1 MGQIVCKKSLTVI
14 FLFSL
19 CLAFSACATGG
30 GPLHVASGQGNLT
43 AMETALNTGAD
54 PNDHKGATAN
64 LIDGW
69 TPAGWGGPPLHHA
82 AYHCQDRAAALLIAK
97 GADVNARGGKDLTAL
112 HRAAFRNCVDVVRLL
127 LGNGAD
133 INARDTMFGYTPL
146 EWAALAGSSGAARV
160 LVENGADPEAAIFK
174 IESGNQHLPSSL
186 NPETGRRL
194 LSAFVQQNKP
204 AGQAAVSQSTIKADP
219 VTIVSDVDTLP
230 STKAMPAR
238 NAYAIVIGIERY
250 RQNLPK
256 ADYAVRDAQTITR
269 YLTRVMGYP
278 EENVVTLIND
288 RALKS
293 DFEKYFEKWLSNQV
307 EKESTVFV
315 YFSGHGAPDPKTG
328 SAYLVP
334 YDGDPTFI
342 AETGYSL
349 SRMYAALG
357 RLPAKEVI
365 VALDSCFSGAG
376 GRSVLAK
383 GARPLVMN
391 LQTGTAISKN
401 MTVLSASAGDQISST
416 YAEKGHGL
424 FTYFMLQG
432 LRGEA
437 DGNSDG
443 AITLAELY
451 EYTRPNV
458 ERIARKQ
465 YNNEQTPQ
473 LTASDALKQQKIV
486 EMRKNP

>member
-1 MGQIVCKKSLTVI
+1 MYRNLLTIALVI
-14 FLFSL
+14 FLGIAL
-19 CLAFSACATGG
+19 SACATGG
-30 GPLHVASGQGNLT
+30 GPLHIASGQGNLT

-112 HRAAFRNCVDVVRLL
+112 HRAAFRNCVNVVRLL
-127 LGNGAD
+127 LENGAD
-133 INARDTMFGYTPL
+133 INARDTLFSYTPL
-146 EWAALAGSSGAARV
+146 EWAALAGASGATRM

-186 NPETGRRL
+186 NPETGLRL

-230 STKAMPAR
+230 SIKAMPAR
-238 NAYAIVIGIERY
+238 NAYAIVIGIESY

-256 ADYAVRDAQTITR
+256 ADFAVRDAQTVTR
-269 YLTRVMGYP
+269 YLTRAMGYP

-391 LQTGTAISKN
+391 LQTGTALSKN
-401 MTVLSASAGDQISST
+401 MTVLAASSGDQISST
-416 YAEKGHGL
+416 YEEKGHGL
-424 FTYFMLQG
+424 FTYFLLKG
-432 LRGEA
+432 IK
-437 DGNSDG
+437 DGNGVNPDG
-443 AITLAELY
+443 SFRMADLY
-451 EYTRPNV
+451 GYLKPQV

-473 LTASDALKQQKIV
+473 LIGGK
-486 EMRKNP
+486 